1 CGDGIAR
8 ATPHGV
14 ARMQLGEIIAL
25 ALKGAAARMRRYVLA
40 CVACAILAIVAILEM
55 TAAVVLALEPHLG
68 GVFARL
74 AVAGI
79 LALGLVVIRVAL
91 HIRRRA
97 RGTARA
103 TPAAQAQS
111 VPMATLLEV
120 FLLGYSF
127 GQRLP
132 DRKREP
138 RQ

>member
-1 CGDGIAR
+1 
-8 ATPHGV
+8 
-14 ARMQLGEIIAL
+14 MQPGEIIAL
-25 ALKGAAARMRRYVLA
+25 ALKGAAARVRRYVLA
-40 CVACAILAIVAILEM
+40 CVVCAVFAIVAIFEV

-74 AVAGI
+74 AVAGAFALAVVVII
-79 LALGLVVIRVAL
+79 LAIRQ
-91 HIRRRA
+91 RA
-97 RGTARA
+97 RGAARA
-103 TPAAQAQS
+103 ASAAQAQS
-111 VPMATLLEV
+111 VPIATLLEV

>member
-1 CGDGIAR
+1 
-8 ATPHGV
+8 
-14 ARMQLGEIIAL
+14 MQPGEIIAL
-25 ALKGAAARMRRYVLA
+25 ALKGAAARVRRYVLA
-40 CVACAILAIVAILEM
+40 CVVCAVFAIIAIFEV

-74 AVAGI
+74 AVAGTFA
-79 LALGLVVIRVAL
+79 LAVVAIIVAL
-91 HIRRRA
+91 RIMRRA
-97 RGTARA
+97 ARA
-103 TPAAQAQS
+103 ASAAQAQS
-111 VPMATLLEV
+111 IPMATLLEV